1 MVFSVTS
8 AYTLTGDATKTL
20 FQLTGVAASGSSN
33 LASLSTVNNLV
44 AGETAPNP
52 ANQLVFKNQPLS
64 WWLASLNSGAVKYT
78 PVSNDVNWSFVN
90 SSNNNIHI
98 SIEISNLLIPNKT
111 ASVER
116 NPGSMTSKI
125 TFEPKFGLTRVDTQ
139 TM

>member
-20 FQLTGVAASGSSN
+20 FQLTGVAASGSNN

-90 SSNNNIHI
+90 SSNKNIHI

-125 TFEPKFGLTRVDTQ
+125 TFEPKFGLSRVDTQ

>member
-20 FQLTGVAASGSSN
+20 FQLTGVAASGSNN

-125 TFEPKFGLTRVDTQ
+125 TFEPKFGLSRVDTQ

>member
-20 FQLTGVAASGSSN
+20 FQLTGVAASGSNN

-90 SSNNNIHI
+90 SSNSNIHI

>member
-1 MVFSVTS
+1 MVFSVSS

-20 FQLTGVAASGSSN
+20 FQLTNVAASGSSN
-33 LASLSTVNNLV
+33 LASLSTTNYLA

-78 PVSNDVNWSFVN
+78 PVSNDVNWAFVDAN
-90 SSNNNIHI
+90 KNDVHI

-125 TFEPKFGLTRVDTQ
+125 TFEAKFGLSRVDTQ